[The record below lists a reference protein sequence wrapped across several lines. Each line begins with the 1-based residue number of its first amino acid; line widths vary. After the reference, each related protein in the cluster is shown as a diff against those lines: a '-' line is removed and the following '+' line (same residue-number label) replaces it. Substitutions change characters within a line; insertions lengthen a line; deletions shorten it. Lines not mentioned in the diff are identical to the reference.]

1 MTAVLEIRLFGGL
14 EIHRGGAPIG
24 SFISSKAPALLAY
37 LAVTGRTH
45 QRETLA
51 ALLWSDMSDADAKNN
66 LRQTLS
72 NLRKVADPHV
82 LITRDTAAFNT
93 AVPHTLDTAQFEH
106 HLQTGRTSGNS
117 RFTHLSEAA
126 ALYQGDFL
134 AGFFVRDAPE
144 FEEWVLAQR
153 VRFRE
158 LALHTLHTLTEIHLS
173 RGEYGR
179 AIDYATR
186 LLTLDAWREEAHR
199 QLMLAQARS
208 GQRSAALTQ
217 YETCC
222 RLLAEALGVTPSA
235 ETTALFTRIQ
245 AAGDVPPHNL
255 PPQPTPFVGRTEELA
270 HIQTL
275 LLNPQCRWLTLA
287 GTGGMGKTRL
297 ALQAAERA
305 YKHGLFLNGVIFVPL
320 AGVNSVTLL
329 VTAVANAINLQ
340 FSGSQDPATQLLAH
354 LQDKEML
361 LLLDNFDHLLEET
374 AWPIQLLHRA
384 PGVKLLV
391 TSREI
396 IHIQWEWTLSVE
408 GLTVPPADELTTSN
422 NFTAVQLFV
431 SRLHT
436 IRPTFSLTDE
446 TMPAV
451 VRICQL
457 VGGMPLALE
466 LAAAAGRH
474 YNCIDIAAAIA
485 HNLDFLTSHYRDTPP
500 RQRSLRAV
508 FDYSW
513 EQLTAVDQTIFAE
526 LGVFEDGFT
535 LEAAE
540 QVAGATAAA
549 LALLVDKSLLQRQST
564 GRYQFHETIR
574 QYAVSRLKESGD
586 EIAQAAYQRH
596 ADYFIQLS
604 TQAEAEFH
612 GPDQSVWLARLDAEQ
627 NNFRASLDWS
637 FTYGLMQLFAEM
649 SGSLWQYWYIRSRY
663 QEGLNRLSK
672 AFPFLHDIPTQIQSK
687 ILRGAGVFATQ
698 LGEYE
703 KAVDLLSQ
711 SLALQRQFGGPKEI
725 GLAINSVAV
734 VLQAQGKLSEAIDL
748 YHEGLT
754 IQRQTGDQIGMAQT
768 LQNLGAAAIDQG
780 EYAYAQQVSTESLA
794 LFRQLQLKW
803 GIAYAS
809 INLALAYLRQGMLLQ
824 ARLHIMEGIHLCREI
839 ESRDSVAECLEVLA
853 GIEQGAGN
861 APLAVQLLAKADL
874 LRAEV
879 GAPRQAGSE
888 VDYQRLTAVLLEQ
901 VGVTQFSTLRET
913 GQNQP
918 LEKLISD
925 QL

>member
-1 MTAVLEIRLFGGL
+1 MTADLEIRLFGGL

-24 SFISSKAPALLAY
+24 SFVSSKAPALLAY
-37 LAVTGRTH
+37 LAVTRRTH

-51 ALLWSDMSDADAKNN
+51 ALLWSEMSDADAKNN

-72 NLRKVADPHV
+72 NLRKVANPHL
-82 LITRDTAAFNT
+82 LITRDTVAFNT
-93 AVPHTLDTAQFEH
+93 AVTHTLDTAQFENQ
-106 HLQTGRTSGNS
+106 LQASRHPDNH
-117 RFTHLSEAA
+117 RFTHLAEAA
-126 ALYQGDFL
+126 ARYRGDFL
-134 AGFFVRDAPE
+134 SGFFVRDAPA

-153 VRFRE
+153 VRYRE
-158 LALHTLHTLTEIHLS
+158 LALHTLHMLTEIHLS

-179 AIDYATR
+179 AIDCATR

-208 GQRSAALTQ
+208 GQRSAALAQ

-222 RLLAEALGVTPSA
+222 RLLAEELGVTPSA
-235 ETTALFTRIQ
+235 ETTALFARIR

-255 PPQPTPFVGRTEELA
+255 PPQPTPFVGRAEELA
-270 HIQTL
+270 HMQTL
-275 LLNPQCRWLTLA
+275 LLNPQCRLLTLT

-305 YKHGLFLNGVIFVPL
+305 YKHGLFLHGVIFVPL
-320 AGVNSVTLL
+320 AGVDSVTLL
-329 VTAVANAINLQ
+329 GTAVANAIGLQ
-340 FSGSQDPATQLLAH
+340 LSGSQDPTTQLLAH
-354 LQDKEML
+354 LQDKELL

-374 AWPIQLLHRA
+374 SWLVQLLHRA

-396 IHIQWEWTLSVE
+396 IQIQWEWALSVE
-408 GLTVPPADELTTSN
+408 GLTVPSADELNTSTA
-422 NFTAVQLFV
+422 FTAVQLFA

-436 IRPTFSLTDE
+436 IQPTFALTDE

-474 YNCIDIAAAIA
+474 YSCADIAAAIA
-485 HNLDFLTSHYRDTPP
+485 HNLDFLTSRYRDTPP

-513 EQLTAVDQTIFAE
+513 EQLTAVDQTIFAR
-526 LGVFEDGFT
+526 LGVFQDGFT
-535 LEAAE
+535 IAAAE
-540 QVAGATAAA
+540 QVAGATADSW
-549 LALLVDKSLLQRQST
+549 ALLVDKSLLQRQPT

-574 QYAVSRLKESGD
+574 QYAVSRLEERGD
-586 EIAQAAYQRH
+586 AVAQKVYQNH
-596 ADYFIQLS
+596 ADYFVQLAS
-604 TQAEAEFH
+604 KAEAEFH
-612 GPDQSVWLARLDAEQ
+612 GSEQSLWLTRLDAEQ
-627 NNFRASLDWS
+627 NNFRAGLEWS
-637 FTYGLMQLFAEM
+637 HTKGMMHLFARI

-663 QEGLNRLSK
+663 QEGLNWLSMS
-672 AFPFLHDIPTQIQSK
+672 FPFLDEIPTQIQSK
-687 ILRGAGVFATQ
+687 LLRGAGVFATQ
-698 LGEYE
+698 LGDYE
-703 KAVDLLSQ
+703 TAVDLLRQ

-734 VLQAQGKLSEAIDL
+734 VLQAQGKLSEAIAL
-748 YHEGLT
+748 YHEGLA
-754 IQRQTGDQIGMAQT
+754 IQRETGDQIGLAQT

-780 EYAYAQQVSTESLA
+780 DYAYAQQVSIESLA

-803 GIAYAS
+803 GIAYVS
-809 INLALAYLRQGMLLQ
+809 INLALALLRQGSLTQ
-824 ARLHIMEGIHLCREI
+824 ARDHIMEALTLCREI
-839 ESRDSVAECLEVLA
+839 ESQDSVAECLEVLA
-853 GIEQGAGN
+853 GIEQDAGN

-888 VDYQRLTAVLLEQ
+888 ADYQQLTAVLLEQ
-901 VGVTQFSTLRET
+901 VGVDQFNTLQEA

-918 LEKLISD
+918 LEKLIKD
-925 QL
+925 